1 MVPSELQDYLNT
13 IQKQRLKFEEEL
25 EECDALMDRT
35 ISSAKG
41 EGNTGQW
48 GRCVMCEWSRSV
60 TQVYVLNGGQ
70 WHICIHVY
78 YMLNGAGQ

>member
-1 MVPSELQDYLNT
+1 M
-13 IQKQRLKFEEEL
+13 KFEEEL

-48 GRCVMCEWSRSV
+48 GRCVMCKWSRSV
-60 TQVYVLNGGQ
+60 TQAYVLNGMEVSGTYV
-70 WHICIHVY
+70 CVCVCVCACACVRARAC
-78 YMLNGAGQ
+78 LC